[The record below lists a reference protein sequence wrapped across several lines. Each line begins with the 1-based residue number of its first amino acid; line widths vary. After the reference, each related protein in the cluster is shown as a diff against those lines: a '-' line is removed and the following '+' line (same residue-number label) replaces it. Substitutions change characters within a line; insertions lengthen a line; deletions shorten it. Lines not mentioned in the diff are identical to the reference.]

1 MSLGRALECRRRR
14 SGWSVTSSSRLVFS
28 SSSLRCRAIRF
39 FTEHRRGSH
48 ARSDGA
54 AAFGDRKISLVRKVC
69 ENDKNVL
76 EIFLK
81 FFAKIGDDRP
91 NFFEIWVAAGSASD
105 SPLLERSFCSWF

>member
-28 SSSLRCRAIRF
+28 SSSLCCRAIRF

-69 ENDKNVL
+69 ENDENFLEKFLIFRKN
-76 EIFLK
+76 
-81 FFAKIGDDRP
+81 RQ
-91 NFFEIWVAAGSASD
+91 
-105 SPLLERSFCSWF
+105 